1 VKRRYKISIILLLAM
16 LVSVFTA
23 EVDCVAKLCADGAV
37 RNLCYID
44 VPFSQADLEC
54 QAPTAPPSGAAIGPA
69 GGRDNLSEVSYP
81 ASLAGSRD
89 LSLSRFLSV
98 FLAPAPDLE
107 ALLLAEAIARPLDSR
122 GPPLAHPSLRSPSLR
137 APPIA

>member
-1 VKRRYKISIILLLAM
+1 VKRRYKNSIILLLVM

-37 RNLCYID
+37 RSFCYID

-69 GGRDNLSEVSYP
+69 GGRDNLSEVPYP
-81 ASLAGSRD
+81 AYLAGSRD

-122 GPPLAHPSLRSPSLR
+122 GPPRAHLFLCSPSLR